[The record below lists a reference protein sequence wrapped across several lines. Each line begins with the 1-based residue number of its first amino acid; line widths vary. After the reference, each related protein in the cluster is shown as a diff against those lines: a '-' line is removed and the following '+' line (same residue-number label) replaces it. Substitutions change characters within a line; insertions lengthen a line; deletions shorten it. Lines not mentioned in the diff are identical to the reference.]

1 MWREG
6 ARTERKG
13 LGRSGKMWYLCYF
26 LHRLLDYRLPEIE
39 ALAKLHGYSDGQK
52 VGQGL
57 QWKQAPDHHPDSP
70 FYYVNLP
77 NEDIARKVATQSEYS
92 SLLFYRQRILFRPEN
107 WGWPISEEI
116 GEKLG

>member
-1 MWREG
+1 
-6 ARTERKG
+6 
-13 LGRSGKMWYLCYF
+13 MWYLCYF

-39 ALAKLHGYSDGQK
+39 ALAKLHGYSDGDK

-77 NEDIARKVATQSEYS
+77 NEGIARKVATQSKLASVFFLVIPVS
-92 SLLFYRQRILFRPEN
+92 SVSKKNNHSSVSPFVHLRVIFQLALRSYFDSRTRV
-107 WGWPISEEI
+107 
-116 GEKLG
+116 